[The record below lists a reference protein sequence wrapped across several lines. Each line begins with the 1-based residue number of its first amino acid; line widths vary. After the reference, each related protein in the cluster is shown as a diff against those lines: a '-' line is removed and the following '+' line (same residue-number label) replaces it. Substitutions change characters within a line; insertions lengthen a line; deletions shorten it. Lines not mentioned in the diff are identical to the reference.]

1 MMETDCD
8 MPADQLLPAYLVK
21 DESRL
26 AASWEETING
36 GRLAVLLEVPELRM
50 C

>member
-1 MMETDCD
+1 METDYD

-26 AASWEETING
+26 AASSEEMTNG
-36 GRLAVLLEVPELRM
+36 RRLAVLLEVLEF
-50 C
+50 